1 MVTPINTIQN
11 IDGVSCATSTYFG
24 LSTDSD
30 SKPTEGVGNGSAYI
44 EMDTSTIYF
53 FDAEN
58 STWLEWGASDEA

>member
-1 MVTPINTIQN
+1 MLTPLT
-11 IDGVSCATSTYFG
+11 SATMTYFG
-24 LSTDSD
+24 LSTD